1 MIPDVEKLAE
11 LSSAEKSALLAKLLK
26 KEAVRPESFSL
37 SFAQQR
43 LWVLENTDNWFLY
56 VGYYARRMRSLLK
69 LGPREQVKLIKTRT
83 VRRQSNPQASDNQP
97 PNKQANPM
105 KVYFSGPD
113 FKPRL
118 LRGGFPSFGPANN
131 RSIAFATGI
140 WAGPHWRG
148 RPHVQVLAAKNENFL
163 ART

>member
-11 LSSAEKSALLAKLLK
+11 LSSAEKRALLAKLLK
-26 KEAVRPESFSL
+26 KEAAQPESFPL
-37 SFAQQR
+37 SFARQR
-43 LWVLENTDNWFLY
+43 LWVLENTYNWFLY

-69 LGPREQVKLIKTRT
+69 LGPREQVRLIKTRT

-97 PNKQANPM
+97 PHKQANTM

-148 RPHVQVLAAKNENFL
+148 AASRSGFGCQNENFL